1 MQFLRECQEKL
12 FALLNDTSVWLRG
25 RWFWRGRA
33 FSVALWLLPLL
44 LFAARL
50 VLSLYE
56 IPFTPG
62 VYWSIYVILFIVLY
76 AYLFPKEEAFF
87 LTLFKSRIVSVI
99 LRWGCVVEELLF
111 KVWWGWIPLSL
122 SLVGCLVLLQAGVL
136 SAMMGLFLRRLLA
149 FYIYLRTMVLYEGNE
164 SNSPYIAEVPL
175 FRRGFLVFNS
185 TSLDENKNLSLL
197 VATALFLSV
206 QVVGTT
212 EGSLE
217 GATPPRDQIERWQSH
232 PNRDAASAAPPSPE
246 QGEGVADAPIDLP
259 PAEGGEGA
267 AVLSH
272 DAQGGEATLQRRQHP
287 SLFKR
292 GSLRICKALGLKPSV
307 ESRG

>member
-1 MQFLRECQEKL
+1 M
-12 FALLNDTSVWLRG
+12 
-25 RWFWRGRA
+25 
-33 FSVALWLLPLL
+33 SVALWLLPLL

-76 AYLFPKEEAFF
+76 GYLFPKEEAFF

-136 SAMMGLFLRRLLA
+136 SVMMGLFLRRLFA

-164 SNSPYIAEVPL
+164 ANSPYIAEVPL

-197 VATALFLSV
+197 TTTALFLSV
-206 QVVGTT
+206 QVVGATG
-212 EGSLE
+212 GSLE
-217 GATPPRDQIERWQSH
+217 GATPPRDQT
-232 PNRDAASAAPPSPE
+232 PNRDAASVAPPSPE
-246 QGEGVADAPIDLP
+246 QGEGEADAPIDLLP
-259 PAEGGEGA
+259 TESEEGA
-267 AVLSH
+267 VVSSH
-272 DAQGGEATLQRRQHP
+272 DAQERRQHP

-307 ESRG
+307 EGQGVRPLL